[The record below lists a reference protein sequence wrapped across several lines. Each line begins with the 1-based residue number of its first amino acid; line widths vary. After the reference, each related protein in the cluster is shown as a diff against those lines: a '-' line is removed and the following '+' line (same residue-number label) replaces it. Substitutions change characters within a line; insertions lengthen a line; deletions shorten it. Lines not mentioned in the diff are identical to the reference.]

1 MITENCVLGSDGI
14 FHTESNLRLFRYDN
28 NHKEYILS
36 SHIFNIRLIYILAY
50 CEANVNKNE
59 NQ

>member
-28 NHKEYILS
+28 NPKEYILS
-36 SHIFNIRLIYILAY
+36 SHIFNIRLIHISIMRS
-50 CEANVNKNE
+50 KR
-59 NQ
+59 